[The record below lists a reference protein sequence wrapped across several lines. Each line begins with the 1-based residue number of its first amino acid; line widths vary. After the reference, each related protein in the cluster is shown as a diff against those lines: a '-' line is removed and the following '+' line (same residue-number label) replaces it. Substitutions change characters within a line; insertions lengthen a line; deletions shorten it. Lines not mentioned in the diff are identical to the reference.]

1 MPDTRV
7 PILTVSEVA
16 AYLRVHQA
24 TIYKMLSEGKLPGF
38 RVGSDW
44 RFHLDAIK
52 QWQRDQQWQRDR
64 MKDKTNGRRRNW
76 DG

>member
-1 MPDTRV
+1 MPKTRGR
-7 PILTVSEVA
+7 ILTVSELA
-16 AYLRVHQA
+16 EYLLVHRT
-24 TIYKMLSEGKLPGF
+24 TIYRLLRKGKLPGF

-52 QWQRDQQWQRDR
+52 QWQRDQHWQRDR